1 MTITRGSALTRE
13 DKRMF
18 ESGEM
23 YLETLLI
30 LSGRTEGV
38 HAVDAAEELGFSR
51 ASVSRA
57 LARLKNEKYITV
69 DEEDHIRFTREGRA
83 LAERIYERHRVLT
96 EGFMLLGVDE
106 KTASEDA
113 CKIEHDLSDASFEAV
128 KKHIEQAKNRK

>member
-1 MTITRGSALTRE
+1 
-13 DKRMF
+13 MF

-30 LSGRTEGV
+30 LSGRKEGV

-57 LARLKNEKYITV
+57 LARLKNENCITV
-69 DEEDHIRFTREGRA
+69 DGEGHIRFTPEGRA
-83 LAERIYERHRVLT
+83 LAERIYERHRVL
-96 EGFMLLGVDE
+96 EEAFILLGVDE

-113 CKIEHDLSDASFEAV
+113 CKIEHDLSDASFDAI
-128 KKHIEQAKNRK
+128 KKHISQGKQRHGSFAEEKA